1 MMPLSLHN
9 QKMGDGCYLH
19 LCRRHQTA
27 GAGFFAVLLD
37 AYGIIPDPL
46 IMPVAMVLPAL
57 EVTAGAGLLF
67 DLRGSLSFITGLL
80 VLFSV
85 ITSYGIGMGLDVEC
99 GCFGRKTQKLMRFTA
114 LKRRYCGDLMMLAA
128 ALFLFGWRRYRN
140 IEPRRLNHIVDSFHP
155 KRSKKDA
162 YI

>member
-1 MMPLSLHN
+1 MPLIYTTIRWT
-9 QKMGDGCYLH
+9 MGVIFIY
-19 LCRRHQTA
+19 A
-27 GAGFFAVLLD
+27 GTIKLLEPASFAVLLD

-57 EVTAGAGLLF
+57 EVAAGAGLLF

-99 GCFGRKTQKLMRFTA
+99 GCFGPQDPEADAFHGLKTTLLR
-114 LKRRYCGDLMMLAA
+114 DLMMLAA